1 MLKQEESNDLTLAA
15 KKVDL
20 SKQRSVESKFLQPWR
35 KFRVEKNIRRQRFS
49 AAFKDLIFF
58 ICAVKIFAADV
69 DDDDANTADV
79 DDDDDANTADND
91 VDDGK
96 SAMTTVENFFLNKLS
111 AVKGRLLQIQHRTA
125 NFFRRVEM
133 KR

>member
-69 DDDDANTADV
+69 DDDDANTAD
-79 DDDDDANTADND
+79 ND

-133 KR
+133 IR

>member
-69 DDDDANTADV
+69 DDDDANTAD
-79 DDDDDANTADND
+79 ND

-125 NFFRRVEM
+125 NFFRRVETDTHSYF
-133 KR
+133 

>member
-1 MLKQEESNDLTLAA
+1 M
-15 KKVDL
+15 
-20 SKQRSVESKFLQPWR
+20 QPWR
-35 KFRVEKNIRRQRFS
+35 KFRVEKIIRRQRFS

-58 ICAVKIFAADV
+58 ICAVKNFAADADV

-96 SAMTTVENFFLNKLS
+96 SAMTTVENFFK
-111 AVKGRLLQIQHRTA
+111 
-125 NFFRRVEM
+125 
-133 KR
+133 

>member
-69 DDDDANTADV
+69 DDDDANTAD
-79 DDDDDANTADND
+79 ND

>member
-20 SKQRSVESKFLQPWR
+20 SKQRFVESKFLQPWR

-69 DDDDANTADV
+69 DDDDANTAD
-79 DDDDDANTADND
+79 ND

-125 NFFRRVEM
+125 NFFSQG
-133 KR
+133 